1 VALLLVLRLL
11 CCRLVF
17 SSCLSGSRA
26 FLLLDFYYVI
36 LERGIKMDEK
46 QVQEALAR
54 IDQVVSQ
61 VNMPRQAHMQL
72 TQDLQ
77 LIQRCCV
84 ELANL
89 TTEAKK
95 SED

>member
-1 VALLLVLRLL
+1 MFIWEQGVPAPG
-11 CCRLVF
+11 F
-17 SSCLSGSRA
+17 
-26 FLLLDFYYVI
+26 FINVI

-46 QVQEALAR
+46 QVQEALGR

-84 ELANL
+84 ELTNSKS
-89 TTEAKK
+89 EAKK
-95 SED
+95 SEE